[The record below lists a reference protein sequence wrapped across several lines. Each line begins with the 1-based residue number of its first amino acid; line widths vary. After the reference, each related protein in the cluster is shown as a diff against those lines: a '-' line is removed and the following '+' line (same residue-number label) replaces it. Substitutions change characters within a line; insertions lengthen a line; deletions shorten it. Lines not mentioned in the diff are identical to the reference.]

1 MQNNFVLEGSWNI
14 NQSEKK
20 GRKSYEFEKRSSK
33 RLWYLNGSV

>member
-20 GRKSYEFEKRSSK
+20 GEENHINLETA
-33 RLWYLNGSV
+33 RLMHFQ